1 MKMYKIKRQFIR
13 LILRPLKVLRLSLVY
28 FYGRFALALAIRG
41 IKLPG
46 LNAIKKRMPTT
57 ALGAFE
63 RQVLIYEIKSERY
76 FFRIG
81 PLWIRKIIDQI
92 SFLFAKNKF
101 WFLIVVKATSAIVI
115 IAIPILFFILIR
127 GILPVPERVPYK
139 NINNKL
145 TSNSNIKVDWL
156 YTEKIP
162 SNQENLLY
170 ANKKYNFINP
180 NDSRGVSISP
190 VLENNVPNG
199 LLHFG
204 IGYYPIKFN
213 LVRGFLVSENSSI
226 EINKI
231 KNVPI
236 EVEDGNKLRIQYYLF
251 PTKDRNIH
259 QCKIELFDEN
269 GNILTNLIE
278 HTPQKIPA
286 RSATSL
292 KTAWNERFI
301 PNSSANFGNLG
312 EFIINLKI
320 PPKKIIAKVTE
331 VDINKE
337 AGKNIFLNAND
348 KDYSEIFKQT
358 FPNSKGTDI
367 TDENCIFALG
377 DFSFERR
384 VVNPPKRRGI
394 IFIVIDTLKAE
405 TAYDEDLMPNL
416 NFFAKETAVKFLE
429 HRAQSNMTVPSIVS
443 LMTSNYPREVG
454 TVAFAYAADYK
465 SKKNFYHRE
474 IPTIAT
480 TMQNLGYR
488 VGGIGWLS
496 LFTEAL
502 EGGLDLGFHNA
513 IITENP
519 EYEARIITEQ
529 MGNWLENYGEAP
541 FFLYLHYNTSH
552 GPYKPPVDKIDLTKF
567 FSKPFGLNQKRQLY
581 NGVARYW
588 DSELPNILQKLKD
601 LGIYEN
607 VDIVITADHGAQL
620 NVLPWYY
627 FLGVPQ
633 NIDGGY
639 ADKGNSLFDE
649 ELRVPLIIKIAEEK
663 QHFGRTISIPT
674 THVDLFPTISNIAG
688 DKIISHNWKGIDF
701 SNALKNDSQYTFSDL
716 LKNRNHIYFD
726 AHKYAGMLYWDD
738 IFAKKPVKY
747 IRQLT
752 PDSVK
757 LYLTHNPWSE
767 KISWYQ
773 PEMFSSVNFN
783 DHSEKIV
790 PNVSYLELKK
800 LRQEYFKIS
809 PSDKMLR
816 LTSKYNG
823 ILKFDLEI
831 DNLDFNH
838 PPQVS
843 LLPEKI
849 KFESIRKNSDY
860 IFTFNGK
867 IAPEEEIWINLGKS
881 NLVNLD
887 FKSENKLVVC
897 SNGNLVDKK
906 FVTKVINDNI
916 CSFYSPPNGL
926 MDLNYKNT
934 DNVIVI
940 KKTLANEQVQQ
951 IEGAGAGAALQN
963 ALRDWGY
970 AK

>member
-1 MKMYKIKRQFIR
+1 MKMYKIRRQFIR

-41 IKLPG
+41 INLPG
-46 LNAIKKRMPTT
+46 LNAIKKRMPTS

-81 PLWIRKIIDQI
+81 PLWIRKLIDKI

-101 WFLIVVKATSAIVI
+101 WFLIVVKATSAIII

-145 TSNSNIKVDWL
+145 STNSNLKVDWL
-156 YTEKIP
+156 YTERVQQ
-162 SNQENLLY
+162 SNNYIISE
-170 ANKKYNFINP
+170 NKKYNFINP
-180 NDSRGVSISP
+180 NDSRGVSITP
-190 VLENNVPNG
+190 VLENNIPSG

-213 LVRGFLVSENSSI
+213 LVRGFLVSENSDI
-226 EINKI
+226 EINKL

-251 PTKDRNIH
+251 PTKDKNMH
-259 QCKIELFDEN
+259 QCKLELFDEN
-269 GNILTNLIE
+269 GNMLTNLIE
-278 HTPQKIPA
+278 DTPQKISV
-286 RSATSL
+286 RSATSI
-292 KTAWNERFI
+292 KTAWNERFV
-301 PNSSANFGNLG
+301 PNSTPNYGNLG

-331 VDINKE
+331 LADNKNLTKNISLNTQNKE
-337 AGKNIFLNAND
+337 
-348 KDYSEIFKQT
+348 YYEIFKQS
-358 FPNSKGTDI
+358 FPNANGIDVTD
-367 TDENCIFALG
+367 DNCVFALG

-416 NFFAKETAVKFLE
+416 NFFAKENAIKFLE
-429 HRAQSNMTVPSIVS
+429 HRSQSNMTVPSIVS

-454 TVAFAYAADYK
+454 SVAFAYAADNK
-465 SKKNFYHRE
+465 SKKSFYSKQ
-474 IPTIAT
+474 IPTIAS

-513 IITENP
+513 IVTENP

-552 GPYKPPVDKIDLTKF
+552 GPYKPPVEKIDLAKF

-588 DSELPNILQKLKD
+588 DSELPNIIQKLKD

-627 FLGVPQ
+627 FLGVPE

-649 ELRVPLIIKIAEEK
+649 EIRVPLVIKLAEQK
-663 QHFGRTISIPT
+663 QQYGRTVSIPT
-674 THVDLFPTISNIAG
+674 THVDLFPTVSSIAG
-688 DKIISHNWKGIDF
+688 NQSISKNWKGINF
-701 SNALKNDSQYTFSDL
+701 SEALKNDSHQSFLDL
-716 LKNRNHIYFD
+716 LKNRTHIYFD

-738 IFAKKPVKY
+738 IFTNKPIKY
-747 IRQLT
+747 MRQLT

-767 KISWYQ
+767 KINWYQ
-773 PEMFSSVNFN
+773 PEMFSYVNLSE
-783 DHSEKIV
+783 HSEKIV
-790 PNVSYLELKK
+790 PNISYIELKK

-816 LTSKYNG
+816 FTPKYSG
-823 ILKFDLEI
+823 ILNFSLEVLNFDAI
-831 DNLDFNH
+831 NS
-838 PPQVS
+838 PQVS
-843 LLPEKI
+843 LIPENI
-849 KFESIRKNSDY
+849 KFEIVKKNNNFKL
-860 IFTFNGK
+860 IFNGK
-867 IAPEEEIWINLGKS
+867 VKSEEEIWINLGKS

-897 SNGNLVDKK
+897 ANGNIVDKK
-906 FVTKVINDNI
+906 FVTKIINENI

-926 MDLNYKNT
+926 VELNYNNS

-940 KKTLANEQVQQ
+940 QKTLANEQVQQ